1 MSLLYALC
9 WPCWLATDHLPW
21 PVVLHGLMDP
31 LCLHLTHS
39 FQLMRKIL
47 CTRDHGY
54 GVLSQAAAKARQGNR
69 VGLQTEEDDVTL
81 IIESQHPAPG
91 SPQRATAAADA
102 GAADDDD
109 GAAPDIMMSQE
120 GDVLDQQAAAAAAA
134 QQQATQQKKPR
145 GKPPKGQQRAA
156 GQPAAAA
163 AKSERLPLELVEA
176 LLAAYPQ
183 HIVQEHARKQQ
194 QQQQPGSEASSEDS
208 GHAGASSSSH
218 SWLPKEAF
226 IRQLVASCCE
236 GERQEKV
243 VIFSQVGAGRGPS
256 ATAAGAQGVC
266 MAFGQCEGCPA
277 GAAGHY
283 ACLEHVVCRRR

>member
-1 MSLLYALC
+1 MLSI
-9 WPCWLATDHLPW
+9 
-21 PVVLHGLMDP
+21 
-31 LCLHLTHS
+31 
-39 FQLMRKIL
+39 QLMRKIL

-54 GVLSQAAAKARQGNR
+54 GVLSQAAAQARRGNR

-81 IIESQHPAPG
+81 IIESQHPGPG
-91 SPQRATAAADA
+91 SPQGAAAAAA
-102 GAADDDD
+102 GAAAGADDD

-134 QQQATQQKKPR
+134 QQQAAQQKKRR
-145 GKPPKGQQRAA
+145 GKPLKGQQRAA
-156 GQPAAAA
+156 GQPAA

-194 QQQQPGSEASSEDS
+194 QQQAGSEAGSDDGGSAPGAGSS
-208 GHAGASSSSH
+208 GSH

-236 GERQEKV
+236 GEGQEKV
-243 VIFSQVGAGRGPS
+243 VIFSQVGAVRGQVS
-256 ATAAGAQGVC
+256 QRQVHMVWC
-266 MAFGQCEGCPA
+266 MAGLSWHCGVCPA
-277 GAAGHY
+277 GASRYFAF
-283 ACLEHVVCRRR
+283 CVVRRCT